1 MLMLKISTKLQYQI
15 LENSKN
21 YVKQGGTLMY
31 STCTIDKREN
41 IKNIEKFLK
50 ENKDFSLE
58 NITLNNSIVKSR
70 ENGVL
75 EILPDEYSCDGFFY
89 RKT

>member
-1 MLMLKISTKLQYQI
+1 
-15 LENSKN
+15 
-21 YVKQGGTLMY
+21 MY

-75 EILPDEYSCDGFFY
+75 EILPD
-89 RKT
+89 